1 MTKIQFH
8 IRLLVVL
15 SFTGMGIAHGQ
26 NLIPNP
32 GFEELFTQLEY
43 QWVQPQ
49 GPYYHYER
57 AIGGK
62 EDQPLSGKY
71 ENGLCMYNMEPNE
84 YLHVKLLEPL
94 EKGERYRLEVNARLM
109 RTKSNGAQL
118 QRYIGVYFGNEKL
131 STHVPGDLFFEPQV
145 NLRLPEGDKYEWFQM
160 VDTFTAK
167 GGETHFTM
175 GYFPK
180 TQWIENLEKKQ
191 EAFMQDIEYSYK
203 MEQRKK
209 EMAEEKAWLY
219 MSPKDQEAYLKEKKK
234 LDKKNRKKGIVAD
247 KKSTRVDYGRPNKGR
262 DYSQPVDF
270 TPQHFAVRY
279 YFDDLCLAK
288 IPIDEIEATCRPTNL
303 PETIA
308 EGKTINL
315 RNVFF
320 KTDSATLMAE
330 STFQLEALLK
340 LMNDHPKM
348 RIEIRGYTDNVGDDD
363 YNLKLSSR
371 RAEAVT
377 LWLISNGIGQDRLVF
392 KGFGEK
398 DNIETNETEAGRARN
413 RRVTFYILEM

>member
-57 AIGGK
+57 AIVGK

-348 RIEIRGYTDNVGDDD
+348 RIEIRGYTDNVGDDN

>member
-57 AIGGK
+57 AIVGK